1 MKKYLFIVLLIEV
14 GFSNDYAS
22 EIEKKV
28 INDIKIRS
36 KIYDY
41 KKNVTKSI
49 FFSSLIIPLISGN
62 LVSEETKPELVILP
76 VFAVFTLFYIKN
88 FLELKNFVW
97 IDNNKFKTDE
107 FLSNNIDSVSYNN
120 LYVDQLASFA
130 AANAFED
137 YKNKNNHYCFNILPK
152 YIASAFILTQFPLEL
167 GWIVACYGGYASIKN
182 LLNWNYFKS
191 YQKRIGYAK
200 NLEKAYEKRFLSAY
214 NNEVKKIVEEN
225 NLNINRDNL
234 TKSVNNIGLMGC
246 VYLAIIM
253 QFALDDLVL
262 G

>member
-1 MKKYLFIVLLIEV
+1 MKKYLFIFLFIGI
-14 GFSNDYAS
+14 GFSNDYNS
-22 EIEKKV
+22 EIENKV
-28 INDIKIRS
+28 INDIRIRLS
-36 KIYDY
+36 IYDY

-49 FFSSLIIPLISGN
+49 FYSSLIIPLISGN

-76 VFAVFTLFYIKN
+76 VFTVFTLFNIKN
-88 FLELKNFVW
+88 FLELKNFTW
-97 IDNNKFKTDE
+97 MEYSEFKNDE
-107 FLSNNIDSVSYNN
+107 YLSNNIDSVSYYN
-120 LYVDQLASFA
+120 LYVDRLASFA
-130 AANAFED
+130 AANAFD
-137 YKNKNNHYCFNILPK
+137 YYKKENNYYCFNILPK

-167 GWIVACYGGYASIKN
+167 GWIVACYGVYASIKN

-200 NLEKAYEKRFLSAY
+200 NLERAYEKRFLSAY

-234 TKSVNNIGLMGC
+234 TKSVNNVGLMGC